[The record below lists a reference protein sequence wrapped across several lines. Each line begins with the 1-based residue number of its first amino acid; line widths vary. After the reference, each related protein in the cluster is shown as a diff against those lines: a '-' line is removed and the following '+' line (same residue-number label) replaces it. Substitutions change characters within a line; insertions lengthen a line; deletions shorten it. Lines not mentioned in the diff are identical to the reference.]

1 MEMIKDQ
8 IDYKKDYLGLK
19 TLDEAGKLFHYH
31 GEGEHLALTQN
42 IIDDYLVPMLRN
54 ETPAP
59 T

>member
-1 MEMIKDQ
+1 MIKDQ

-42 IIDDYLVPMLRN
+42 IIEDYLVPMLRN